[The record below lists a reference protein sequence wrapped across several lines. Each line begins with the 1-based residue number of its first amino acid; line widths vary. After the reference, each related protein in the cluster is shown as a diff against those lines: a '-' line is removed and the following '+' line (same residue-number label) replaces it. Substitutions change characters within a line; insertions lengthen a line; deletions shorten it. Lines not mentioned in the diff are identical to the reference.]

1 MLRLA
6 LEEDARDDIEDA
18 VGIAVKESIASSLLD
33 AVLDVSREGGAN
45 VMVRKSGWIES
56 DVL

>member
-6 LEEDARDDIEDA
+6 IEENGRDDIESV